1 MNQTFSAA
9 AAGGRK
15 HQCVFSL
22 AAAALLLTLS
32 VGTATAAATGE
43 FLFLYNSGEGAGGI
57 WGVDV
62 TGTNFFGIEPGNG
75 DGGFSTTNPPYP
87 NPWIE
92 DFTQARANGRIA
104 FYSVMNP
111 NDSGRIYVENGDGT
125 GVLQV
130 TFHNPSV
137 SFNQP
142 DWQPAISVDG
152 SKVAY
157 ANSENIAPPGSISSN
172 ENCSGS
178 QNTALWVVNS
188 DGTNP
193 HVVRQP
199 NYGFTSYCNVG
210 TIYGAAWSPD
220 GTKLAVKDGM
230 GNGNSNCANEVIVMN
245 ADGSNPVAINCNNN
259 WGVPTMGLDWSP
271 DGTKLA
277 VDVACGGVG
286 DEPNCWAV
294 NIYNTSTWSVEYTIS
309 SFNNYV
315 IRFSPDSSLLAYFN
329 NNTNTI
335 DILNYTTGG
344 TLVSSVNVAGY
355 NAHPGQLVWG
365 SGSPGTLSKMTLAV
379 PSLYLN
385 ACTDYEVQL
394 YPSLYNTAGVLVN
407 HGYSGV
413 NGIIN
418 SGDGDSWH
426 VDGFGNAYY
435 NQTRG
440 SATGTLQLTNMGVS
454 SNTIPMTL
462 DSTCTCQAA
471 GSGITVTRG
480 GFRYV
485 TSAQDQFVQTLA
497 VTNNTGSTVSGP
509 INVVIESLTS
519 TATLTNPGGTTGCTS
534 PGSPYVILVPSG
546 SSLAAG
552 QSASVSLDFRD
563 PSLAGFTYSTAV
575 TIGAGAP

>member
-1 MNQTFSAA
+1 
-9 AAGGRK
+9 
-15 HQCVFSL
+15 
-22 AAAALLLTLS
+22 
-32 VGTATAAATGE
+32 
-43 FLFLYNSGEGAGGI
+43 
-57 WGVDV
+57 
-62 TGTNFFGIEPGNG
+62 
-75 DGGFSTTNPPYP
+75 
-87 NPWIE
+87 
-92 DFTQARANGRIA
+92 
-104 FYSVMNP
+104 
-111 NDSGRIYVENGDGT
+111 
-125 GVLQV
+125 
-130 TFHNPSV
+130 
-137 SFNQP
+137 
-142 DWQPAISVDG
+142 
-152 SKVAY
+152 
-157 ANSENIAPPGSISSN
+157 
-172 ENCSGS
+172 
-178 QNTALWVVNS
+178 
-188 DGTNP
+188 
-193 HVVRQP
+193 
-199 NYGFTSYCNVG
+199 
-210 TIYGAAWSPD
+210 
-220 GTKLAVKDGM
+220 
-230 GNGNSNCANEVIVMN
+230 
-245 ADGSNPVAINCNNN
+245 
-259 WGVPTMGLDWSP
+259 
-271 DGTKLA
+271 
-277 VDVACGGVG
+277 VACGGVG

-497 VTNNTGSTVSGP
+497 VTNNTGGTVSGP